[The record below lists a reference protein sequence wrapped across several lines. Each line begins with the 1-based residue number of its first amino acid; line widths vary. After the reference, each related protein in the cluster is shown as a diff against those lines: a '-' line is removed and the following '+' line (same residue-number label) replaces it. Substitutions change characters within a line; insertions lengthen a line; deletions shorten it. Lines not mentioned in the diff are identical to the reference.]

1 MHSHVIDIYIYIYQP
16 RCSHMGIFGGA
27 TINGLQQRLNEEL
40 MGGFGGMVTV
50 VPFAGIKIKIKTTG
64 IILMGGVGG
73 HCVC

>member
-1 MHSHVIDIYIYIYQP
+1 MSQIYIYIYQP

-50 VPFAGIKIKIKTTG
+50 VPFAGIKKNKK
-64 IILMGGVGG
+64 
-73 HCVC
+73 

>member
-50 VPFAGIKIKIKTTG
+50 VPFAGIKKNKK
-64 IILMGGVGG
+64 
-73 HCVC
+73 

>member
-1 MHSHVIDIYIYIYQP
+1 
-16 RCSHMGIFGGA
+16 MGIFGGA

-50 VPFAGIKIKIKTTG
+50 VPFAGIKIKIKIKTTG